1 MNIWEHQALAAAG
14 KLEADAAPVLK
25 KVGEALV
32 HGAERTATQVKD
44 DIEKHVA
51 DHVAAHPD
59 TGIVAELKAAAHAV
73 EHALHIGSQEAKAE
87 PQAGASAPQ
96 APVAAPQD
104 VAGDRKAALLA
115 ELHDLETKVEHLGD

>member
-25 KVGEALV
+25 KVGEALL
-32 HGAERTATQVKD
+32 HGAERTASEVEKD
-44 DIEKHVA
+44 IA
-51 DHVAAHPD
+51 AHVAAHAQS
-59 TGIVAELKAAAHAV
+59 TSGEGVMEKALHAV